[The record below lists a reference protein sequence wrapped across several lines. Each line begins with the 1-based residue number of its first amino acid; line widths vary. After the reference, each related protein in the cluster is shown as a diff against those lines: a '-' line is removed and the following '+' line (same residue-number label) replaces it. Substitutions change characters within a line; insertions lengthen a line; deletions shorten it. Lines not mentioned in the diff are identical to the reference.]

1 LTSRV
6 GSTRSLLARYGPLV
20 VLVLALAF
28 PLGTNAYWVDV
39 GIGILTF
46 AMLGL
51 GLNLVVGYAG
61 LLDLGYAAFYAIGAY
76 TTALLSTVG
85 HMSFW
90 ETLPFAVAAS
100 AIAGVIVGY
109 PTLRL
114 RSDYLAI
121 VTLGFGEIVRI
132 TATNLGFTGGPN
144 GIYGIPA
151 PSIFGYQF
159 FSENSQYYLAL
170 AFVLFVL
177 FFTRQLAHSRLGRAW
192 LSLRED
198 ESASEAVGVPS
209 VRVKLWA
216 YVFGAIFGGLAGAF
230 FAARLTAIS
239 PDSFT
244 YTQSINILM
253 VVVLGGM
260 ASFPGVL
267 LGAAVVV
274 GLPELLRFM
283 QLWRLFVFAVGLIVL
298 MLVRPQG
305 IWPAS
310 RRKENPFGPGSERK
324 LGPPLPPEALRR
336 AQDGDGQAAALE
348 VAGLRRRF
356 GGVLAVDDVG
366 FTVRRGEICSIIG
379 PNGAGKTTVFNCITG
394 VTRADAG
401 DVQLHGLQL
410 RHRQPHQVVEA
421 GLSRTFQGIR
431 LFKNMAVY
439 ENVLVGMYPHQR
451 ANVVDSLL
459 HTGRQRREERE
470 ALLRCQALLRFCGL
484 EELAGHRASE
494 LSYGDQ
500 RRLEIARALAARPK
514 VLLLDEPAA
523 GMNPSEK
530 QSLMGLVRSIRDLG
544 ITVVLIDHDMN
555 LVMGVSDHVV
565 VLDRGSKI
573 ADGTPQEILAN
584 ERVVDAYLGRDEQ
597 SDEEVGAWP
606 S

>member
-1 LTSRV
+1 MATRV
-6 GSTRSLLARYGPLV
+6 GAWQPLVTRWGPLV
-20 VLVLALAF
+20 VLALALIF
-28 PLGTNAYWVDV
+28 PLGANSYWLTV

-85 HMSFW
+85 HMTFW
-90 ETLPFAVAAS
+90 ETLPFAVACS

-144 GIYGIPA
+144 GIYAIPA
-151 PSIFGYQF
+151 PSIMGYQF
-159 FSENSQYYLAL
+159 FSQDSQYYLAV
-170 AFVLFVL
+170 AFLLVVL

-230 FAARLTAIS
+230 FAARLSAIS

-274 GLPELLRFM
+274 GLPEVLRFM
-283 QLWRLFVFAVGLIVL
+283 QLWRLFVFAIGLVAL
-298 MLVRPQG
+298 MLLRPQG
-305 IWPAS
+305 IWPAAS
-310 RRKENPFGPGSERK
+310 RKENPFGPGSERK
-324 LGPPLPPEALRR
+324 LGPPLPVEALRR
-336 AQDGDGQAAALE
+336 SLDGDGEDAALD
-348 VAGLRRRF
+348 VSGLRRRF
-356 GGVLAVDDVG
+356 GGVLAVDDVA
-366 FTVRRGEICSIIG
+366 FSVRPGEICSIIG

-394 VTRADAG
+394 VTRPDGG
-401 DVQLHGLQL
+401 DVRLHGQSL
-410 RHRQPHQVVEA
+410 RGQTPHQVVGV

-459 HTGRQRREERE
+459 HTRRQRREERDS
-470 ALLRCQALLRFCGL
+470 LLRCQALLRFCGL

-500 RRLEIARALAARPK
+500 RRLEIARALAAQPK

-530 QSLMGLVRSIRDLG
+530 QALMGLVRRIRDLG
-544 ITVVLIDHDMN
+544 VTVVLIDHDMN

-565 VLDRGSKI
+565 VLDRGRKI
-573 ADGTPQEILAN
+573 ADGTPSEILAD
-584 ERVVDAYLGRDEQ
+584 ERVVDAYLGRDEN
-597 SDEEVGAWP
+597 DEEVSAWP

>member
-1 LTSRV
+1 MTQRL
-6 GSTRSLLARYGPLV
+6 GSAQSLLTRFGPLV
-20 VLVLALAF
+20 VLVFALVF
-28 PLGTNAYWVDV
+28 PLGANAYWVDV
-39 GIGILTF
+39 GIGVLTF

-90 ETLPFAVAAS
+90 ETLPFAVAFS

-159 FSENSQYYLAL
+159 FSQNSQYYLAI
-170 AFVLFVL
+170 AFVLVVL

-274 GLPELLRFM
+274 GLPEFLRFM
-283 QLWRLFVFAVGLIVL
+283 QLWRLFVFAVGLVVL

-305 IWPAS
+305 IWPAA

-324 LGPPLPPEALRR
+324 LGPPLPPDALRR
-336 AQDGDGQAAALE
+336 PVDGGGAALE
-348 VAGLRRRF
+348 VSGLRRRF
-356 GGVLAVDDVG
+356 GGVTAVDDVA
-366 FTVRRGEICSIIG
+366 FTVQRGEICSIIG

-394 VTRADAG
+394 VTRPDAG
-401 DVQLHGLQL
+401 KVHLHDLSLFG
-410 RHRQPHQVVEA
+410 RAPHQVVEA

-431 LFKNMAVY
+431 LFKNMSVY

-451 ANVVDSLL
+451 ANVLDSLV

-470 ALLRCQALLRFCGL
+470 SLLRCQALLTFCGL
-484 EELAGHRASE
+484 SEQAGHRASE

-500 RRLEIARALAARPK
+500 RRLEIARALAAQPK

-530 QSLMGLVRSIRDLG
+530 QSLMGLVRRIRDLG
-544 ITVVLIDHDMN
+544 VTVVLIDHDMN

-565 VLDRGSKI
+565 VLDRGRKI
-573 ADGTPQEILAN
+573 ADGTPQEIQAD
-584 ERVVDAYLGRDEQ
+584 ERVVEAYLGRDVQ
-597 SDEEVGAWP
+597 DDEEASAWP

>member
-1 LTSRV
+1 MI
-6 GSTRSLLARYGPLV
+6 ARAQRLSPLIIRFGPLAI
-20 VLVLALAF
+20 LVLSLAIPF
-28 PLGTNAYWVDV
+28 MINLYWLDV
-39 GIGILTF
+39 MIGILTF
-46 AMLGL
+46 GMLGL

-76 TTALLSTVG
+76 TTALLTTVG
-85 HMSFW
+85 HMNFW
-90 ETLPFAVAAS
+90 ESLPFAVLFS

-151 PSIFGYQF
+151 PSIFGYQI
-159 FSENSQYYLAL
+159 FSDMSQYYLGL
-170 AFVLFVL
+170 AFLLVIL
-177 FFTRQLAHSRLGRAW
+177 FFTRHLAYSRMGRAW

-216 YVFGAIFGGLAGAF
+216 YVFGAIFAGLAGSF

-244 YTQSINILM
+244 YTQSVNILI

-274 GLPELLRFM
+274 GLPEILRFM
-283 QLWRLFVFAVGLIVL
+283 SLWRLFVFAIGLIAL
-298 MLVRPQG
+298 MLLRPQG
-305 IWPAS
+305 LWPAAA
-310 RRKENPFGPGSERK
+310 RTRDPFGQ
-324 LGPPLPPEALRR
+324 LGPPGDDDLPQFPDAPKAKGAESAL
-336 AQDGDGQAAALE
+336 LVE
-348 VAGLRRRF
+348 GLRRRF
-356 GGVLAVDDVG
+356 GGVLAVDDVS
-366 FTVRRGEICSIIG
+366 FRVQRGQVVGIIG

-394 VTRADAG
+394 VTRPDAG
-401 DVQLHGLQL
+401 TVTLGATPL
-410 RHRQPHQVVEA
+410 RGKQPHEVVAA
-421 GLSRTFQGIR
+421 GLARTFQGIR
-431 LFKNMAVY
+431 LFKGMQVF
-439 ENVLVGMYPHQR
+439 ENVLVGMYPRQR
-451 ANVVDSLL
+451 VNVLGSLL
-459 HTGRQRREERE
+459 HTRAQRREERDS
-470 ALLRCQALLRFCGL
+470 LRTARAWLRFVGL
-484 EELAGHRASE
+484 EEVAGVKASE
-494 LSYGDQ
+494 LAYGDQ
-500 RRLEIARALAARPK
+500 RRLEIARALAAQPQ

-530 QSLMGLVRSIRDLG
+530 RDLMGLVRRIQQLG
-544 ITVVLIDHDMN
+544 VTVVLIDHDMN
-555 LVMGVSDHVV
+555 LVMGVSEHIVV
-565 VLDRGSKI
+565 IDRGRKI
-573 ADGTPQEILAN
+573 AEGTPEEIQRN
-584 ERVVDAYLGRDEQ
+584 QHVIDAYLGRDESEQ
-597 SDEEVGAWP
+597 DDEAVNTWR

>member
-1 LTSRV
+1 MV
-6 GSTRSLLARYGPLV
+6 ATRLGPAQSLITRYGPFV
-20 VLVLALAF
+20 VLLLALAF
-28 PLGTNAYWVDV
+28 PLGVNAYWVTV

-76 TTALLSTVG
+76 TTALLTTVF

-90 ETLPFAVAAS
+90 ATLPFAVIFS
-100 AIAGVIVGY
+100 ALAGVIVGY

-144 GIYGIPA
+144 GIYGIPS
-151 PSIFGYQF
+151 PSLFGFQF
-159 FSENSQYYLAL
+159 FSQNSQYYLAL

-267 LGAAVVV
+267 LGAAVVI
-274 GLPELLRFM
+274 GLPEMLRFM
-283 QLWRLFVFAVGLIVL
+283 QIWRLFVFAIGLIVL
-298 MLVRPQG
+298 MLLRPQG
-305 IWPAS
+305 IWPAAS
-310 RRKENPFGPGSERK
+310 RKENPFGPGQAGK
-324 LGPPLPPEALRR
+324 LGPPLPLDALRR
-336 AQDGDGQAAALE
+336 EETGGEGAALR
-348 VAGLRRRF
+348 VTGLRRRF
-356 GGVLAVDDVG
+356 GGVTAVDDVG
-366 FTVRRGEICSIIG
+366 FEVRRGEICSIIG

-394 VTRADAG
+394 VTRTDAG
-401 DVQLHGLQL
+401 DVQLDGRGLN
-410 RHRQPHQVVEA
+410 RRQPHQVVAA

-431 LFKNMAVY
+431 LFKNMSVY

-451 ANVVDSLL
+451 ASVLDSLI

-470 ALLRCQALLRFCGL
+470 SLLRCQAWLRFCGL
-484 EELAGHRASE
+484 EEQAGHRASE

-500 RRLEIARALAARPK
+500 RRLEIARALAAQPK

-530 QSLMGLVRSIRDLG
+530 QSLMGLVRRIRDLG
-544 ITVVLIDHDMN
+544 VTVVLIDHDMN

-565 VLDRGSKI
+565 VLDRGRKI
-573 ADGTPQEILAN
+573 ADGTPQEIQAD

-597 SDEEVGAWP
+597 TDEEVGAWP

>member
-1 LTSRV
+1 MTQRLGSAQSVLT
-6 GSTRSLLARYGPLV
+6 RYGPIV
-20 VLVLALAF
+20 VLLVALAF
-28 PLGTNAYWVDV
+28 PYGANTYWVDV

-76 TTALLSTVG
+76 TTALLSTVV

-90 ETLPFAVAAS
+90 ETLPFAVALS
-100 AIAGVIVGY
+100 ALAGVLIGY

-121 VTLGFGEIVRI
+121 VTLGFGEIVQI

-151 PSIFGYQF
+151 PSIFGFQF

-170 AFVLFVL
+170 AFVLVVL

-239 PDSFT
+239 PDSFS

-283 QLWRLFVFAVGLIVL
+283 QLWRLFVFAIGLVVL

-310 RRKENPFGPGSERK
+310 QRKENPFGPGSERT
-324 LGPPLPPEALRR
+324 LGPPLPLDALRR
-336 AQDGDGQAAALE
+336 AQDGADEATALA
-348 VAGLRRRF
+348 VTGLRRKF

-366 FTVRRGEICSIIG
+366 FTVAPGEICSIIG

-394 VTRADAG
+394 VTNADAG
-401 DVQLHGLQL
+401 DVQLHGVQL
-410 RHRQPHQVVEA
+410 RHRRPHDVVAA

-451 ANVVDSLL
+451 ANVLDSLL
-459 HTGRQRREERE
+459 HTPRQRREERE
-470 ALLRCQALLRFCGL
+470 SLLRCQALLRFCGL
-484 EELAGHRASE
+484 EEQAGHRASE
-494 LSYGDQ
+494 LAYGDQ
-500 RRLEIARALAARPK
+500 RRLEIARALAAQPK

-530 QSLMGLVRSIRDLG
+530 QSLMALVRQIRGLG

-565 VLDRGSKI
+565 VLDRGRKI
-573 ADGTPQEILAN
+573 ADGTPQEILAD
-584 ERVVDAYLGRDEQ
+584 ERVIDAYLGRDE
-597 SDEEVGAWP
+597 DTEEASAWP

>member
-1 LTSRV
+1 MTQRL
-6 GSTRSLLARYGPLV
+6 GSAQSLLTRFGPLV
-20 VLVLALAF
+20 VLIFALAF
-28 PLGTNAYWVDV
+28 PLGANAYWVDV

-90 ETLPFAVAAS
+90 ETLPFAVAFS

-151 PSIFGYQF
+151 PSLFGYQF
-159 FSENSQYYLAL
+159 FSQNSQYYLAVV
-170 AFVLFVL
+170 FVLVVL
-177 FFTRQLAHSRLGRAW
+177 FFTRHLAHSRLGRAW

-209 VRVKLWA
+209 VRIKLWA

-274 GLPELLRFM
+274 GLPEFLRFM
-283 QLWRLFVFAVGLIVL
+283 QLWRLFVFAIGLVVV

-305 IWPAS
+305 IWPAA

-324 LGPPLPPEALRR
+324 LGPPLPVDALRR
-336 AQDGDGQAAALE
+336 PADAKGAALE
-348 VAGLRRRF
+348 VSGLRRRF
-356 GGVLAVDDVG
+356 GGVTAVDDVE
-366 FTVRRGEICSIIG
+366 FTVRAGEICSIIG

-394 VTRADAG
+394 VTRPDG
-401 DVQLHGLQL
+401 GQVRLHELSLFG
-410 RHRQPHQVVEA
+410 RAPHQVVEA

-431 LFKNMAVY
+431 LFKNMSVY

-451 ANVVDSLL
+451 ANVLDSLL

-470 ALLRCQALLRFCGL
+470 SLRRCQALLAFCGL
-484 EELAGHRASE
+484 EEQSGHRASE

-500 RRLEIARALAARPK
+500 RRLEIARALAAQPR

-530 QSLMGLVRSIRDLG
+530 QSLMGLVRRIRDLG
-544 ITVVLIDHDMN
+544 VTVVLIDHDMN

-565 VLDRGSKI
+565 VLDRGRKI
-573 ADGTPQEILAN
+573 ADGTPKEIQAD
-584 ERVVDAYLGRDEQ
+584 ERVVEAYLGRDVQ
-597 SDEEVGAWP
+597 DDEEVSAWP

>member
-1 LTSRV
+1 MTRRL
-6 GSTRSLLARYGPLV
+6 GSAQSLLSRFGPLV
-20 VLVLALAF
+20 VLIFALAF
-28 PLGTNAYWVDV
+28 PLGANAYWVDV

-90 ETLPFAVAAS
+90 ETLPFAVAFS

-151 PSIFGYQF
+151 PSLFGYQF
-159 FSENSQYYLAL
+159 FSQNSQYYLAVV
-170 AFVLFVL
+170 FVLVVL
-177 FFTRQLAHSRLGRAW
+177 FFTRHLAHSRLGRAW

-209 VRVKLWA
+209 VRIKLWA

-274 GLPELLRFM
+274 GLPEFLRFM
-283 QLWRLFVFAVGLIVL
+283 QLWRLFVFAIGLVVV

-305 IWPAS
+305 IWPAA

-324 LGPPLPPEALRR
+324 LGPPLPVDALRR
-336 AQDGDGQAAALE
+336 PADAKGAALE
-348 VAGLRRRF
+348 VSGLRRRF
-356 GGVLAVDDVG
+356 GGVTAVDDVE
-366 FTVRRGEICSIIG
+366 FTVRAGEICSIIG

-394 VTRADAG
+394 VTRPDG
-401 DVQLHGLQL
+401 GQVRLHELSLFG
-410 RHRQPHQVVEA
+410 RAPHQVVEA

-431 LFKNMAVY
+431 LFKNMSVY

-451 ANVVDSLL
+451 ANVLDSLL

-470 ALLRCQALLRFCGL
+470 SLRRCQALLAFCGL
-484 EELAGHRASE
+484 EEQSGHRASE

-500 RRLEIARALAARPK
+500 RRLEIARALAAQPR

-530 QSLMGLVRSIRDLG
+530 QSLMGLVRRIRDLG
-544 ITVVLIDHDMN
+544 VTVVLIDHDMN

-565 VLDRGSKI
+565 VLDRGRKI
-573 ADGTPQEILAN
+573 ADGTPKEIQAD
-584 ERVVDAYLGRDEQ
+584 ERVVEAYLGRDVQ
-597 SDEEVGAWP
+597 DDEEVSAWP